1 MNKQDISIVVFLVI
15 LLGGWLYYQNGQTKK
30 YRAALAERQ
39 RQMAMAAATND
50 VPATASSPAAM
61 SAEAASSAAISDTA
75 TPQPSQS
82 TANPEARPG
91 QSPALPAPQEETGVP
106 EQTFTLRDDEVE
118 MTLSSKGGSI
128 LRTTLA
134 GYRQTVEKDSPDIVL
149 DSAGAPILALKGA
162 PGLGARADFTLASSS
177 ETGAVFTAKA
187 ASGLSV
193 RRTIALLPN
202 YQVAVTDTFANE
214 SEAPIAL
221 KGQATSMGEI
231 HRIEQ
236 NRLNMLSVDALSAVT
251 DKNGSYGKVDHWE
264 KKGRVASVL
273 TGREAGG
280 CSGQP
285 NAAPL
290 PETASMTIPGP
301 QVWVALKSRFF
312 AQVLTSSTPN
322 TGYTIG
328 VRRASGGGALRIV
341 SVNGAM
347 LFPDAVIQPGGTL
360 ERSYSLYIGPKKF
373 SVLRHFGPKSGDI
386 MDFGTWKYICI
397 AVLWLLNVLF
407 SVFHNYG
414 VAIILITVLVRIAFW
429 PLTHKSTESMKK
441 LQEIQPLLKEVQTK
455 FKDDPQKL
463 MQEQQAIYREH
474 KVNPMS
480 SCLPMLIQI
489 PFFIAIF
496 FVLRSAVE
504 LRFAP
509 FLWIRDL
516 SEQENLFP
524 GLLPLPINILP
535 VVMAATMFLQS
546 KLTPSMGD
554 ASQQKMM
561 MFMMPA
567 MMLIMFYQMPSA
579 LVLYWSVS
587 QILAI
592 VQLWRQ
598 RRFSK
603 QSAAEATI
611 TVEPEHMTRQAR
623 RLAEREG

>member
-1 MNKQDISIVVFLVI
+1 MNKQDITIVVLLVI

-30 YRAALAERQ
+30 YRAALLERQ
-39 RQMAMAAATND
+39 RQMAMAAATNN
-50 VPATASSPAAM
+50 VPATASGPAAM
-61 SAEAASSAAISDTA
+61 SADAASSAAISDA
-75 TPQPSQS
+75 AASTPP
-82 TANPEARPG
+82 APG
-91 QSPALPAPQEETGVP
+91 QAPNTTQTPAPVPQEETGVP

-118 MTLSSKGGSI
+118 MTLSSKGGTI

-134 GYRQTVEKDSPDIVL
+134 GYRQTVEKDSPDVVL
-149 DSAGAPILALKGA
+149 DSAGAPILALEGV
-162 PGLGARADFTLASSS
+162 PGLGARADFTLVTSS

-193 RRTIALLPN
+193 RRTIELLPN
-202 YQVAVTDTFANE
+202 YQVSVTDTIANE
-214 SEAPIAL
+214 SDAPVAL
-221 KGQATSMGEI
+221 DGQAVSMGEI

-236 NRLNMLSVDALSAVT
+236 NRLNMLSIDALSAVT
-251 DKNGSYGKVDHWE
+251 DKHGSYGKVDHWE

-280 CSGQP
+280 CSG
-285 NAAPL
+285 APRADLL
-290 PETASMTIPGP
+290 PESASMTVPGQ

-312 AQVLTSSTPN
+312 AQVLTSSSPN
-322 TGYTIG
+322 AGYRVG
-328 VRRASGGGALRIV
+328 VRRAQGGGALRIV
-341 SVNGAM
+341 SVNGAL
-347 LFPDAVIQPGGTL
+347 LFPSAVIQPGGTL
-360 ERSYSLYIGPKKF
+360 ERGYSLYIGPKKF

-397 AVLWLLNVLF
+397 AVLGLLNVLF
-407 SVFHNYG
+407 AVFHNYG

-441 LQEIQPLLKEVQTK
+441 LQEIQPLPKEVQAK

-516 SEQENLFP
+516 SDQENIFP

-535 VVMAATMFLQS
+535 IIMAATMFLQS

-567 MMLIMFYQMPSA
+567 MMLVMFYTMPSA

-603 QSAAEATI
+603 QSANAATI

-623 RLAEREG
+623 RRAERG

>member
-1 MNKQDISIVVFLVI
+1 MNKQDITIVVLLVI

-30 YRAALAERQ
+30 YRAALLERQ
-39 RQMAMAAATND
+39 RQMAMAAATNN
-50 VPATASSPAAM
+50 VPATASGPAAM
-61 SAEAASSAAISDTA
+61 SADAASSAAISDA
-75 TPQPSQS
+75 AASTPP
-82 TANPEARPG
+82 APG
-91 QSPALPAPQEETGVP
+91 QAPNTTQTPAPVPQEETGVP

-118 MTLSSKGGSI
+118 MTLSSKGGTI

-134 GYRQTVEKDSPDIVL
+134 GYRQTVEKDSPDVVL
-149 DSAGAPILALKGA
+149 DSAGAPILALEGV
-162 PGLGARADFTLASSS
+162 PGLGARADFTLVTSS

-193 RRTIALLPN
+193 RRTIELLPN
-202 YQVAVTDTFANE
+202 YQVSVTDTIANE
-214 SEAPIAL
+214 SDAPVAL
-221 KGQATSMGEI
+221 DGQAVSMGEI

-236 NRLNMLSVDALSAVT
+236 NRLNMLSIDALSAVT
-251 DKNGSYGKVDHWE
+251 DKHGSYGKVDHWE

-280 CSGQP
+280 CSG
-285 NAAPL
+285 APRADLL
-290 PETASMTIPGP
+290 PESASMTVPGQ

-312 AQVLTSSTPN
+312 AQVLTSSSPN
-322 TGYTIG
+322 AGYRVG
-328 VRRASGGGALRIV
+328 VRRAQGGGALRIV
-341 SVNGAM
+341 SVNGAL
-347 LFPDAVIQPGGTL
+347 LFPSAVIQPGGTL
-360 ERSYSLYIGPKKF
+360 ERGYSLYIGPKKF

-397 AVLWLLNVLF
+397 AVLGLLNILF

-414 VAIILITVLVRIAFW
+414 VAIIIITVLVRIAFW

-441 LQEIQPLLKEVQTK
+441 LQEIQPLLKEVQAK

-516 SEQENLFP
+516 SDQENLFP
-524 GLLPLPINILP
+524 GLLPIPINILP
-535 VVMAATMFLQS
+535 IVMAATMFLQS

-561 MFMMPA
+561 MFMMPS
-567 MMLIMFYQMPSA
+567 MMLIMFYTMPSA

-598 RRFSK
+598 RRFGRK
-603 QSAAEATI
+603 ADAATI
-611 TVEPEHMTRQAR
+611 TVEPEHLTRQAR
-623 RLAEREG
+623 RRAERGEA

>member
-1 MNKQDISIVVFLVI
+1 MNKQDITIVVFLVI

-39 RQMAMAAATND
+39 RQMALAAATNG
-50 VPATASSPAAM
+50 VPATASAPAAI
-61 SAEAASSAAISDTA
+61 STEAASSATISSSAAGDPSA
-75 TPQPSQS
+75 PRQVPEAQQPAPTPQ
-82 TANPEARPG
+82 T
-91 QSPALPAPQEETGVP
+91 EETGVP
-106 EQTFTLRDDEVE
+106 EQTFTLRDGEVE

-149 DSAGAPILALKGA
+149 DSAGTPILALEGI
-162 PGLGARADFTLASSS
+162 PGLGARSDFTLVSSS

-187 ASGLSV
+187 PSGLSI

-202 YQVAVTDTFANE
+202 YQVAVTDAISNE
-214 SEAPIAL
+214 SDAPVAL
-221 KGQATSMGEI
+221 ENQGVSMGEI

-236 NRLNMLSVDALSAVT
+236 NKLNMLSVDALSAVT
-251 DKNGSYGKVDHWE
+251 DKHGTYGKVDHWE
-264 KKGRVASVL
+264 KKQRVAGVL

-280 CSGQP
+280 CSGAP
-285 NAAPL
+285 DAALL
-290 PETASMTIPGP
+290 PKSATMTVPGP
-301 QVWVALKSRFF
+301 QAWVALKSRFF
-312 AQVLTSSTPN
+312 AQVMTSSTPN
-322 TGYTIG
+322 AGYRVG
-328 VRRASGGGALRIV
+328 VCRADGGGALRIV

-347 LFPDAVIQPGGTL
+347 LFPAAVIQPGGTL
-360 ERSYSLYIGPKKF
+360 ERGYSLYIGPKKF

-397 AVLWLLNVLF
+397 AVLWLLNTLNLVC
-407 SVFHNYG
+407 HNYG
-414 VAIILITVLVRIAFW
+414 VAIILITVLVRLAFW

-441 LQEIQPLLKEVQTK
+441 LQEIQPLLKEVQAK

-516 SEQENLFP
+516 SDQENIFP

-535 VVMAATMFLQS
+535 IIMAATMFLQS

-554 ASQQKMM
+554 ASQQRMM

-567 MMLIMFYQMPSA
+567 MMLVMFYTMPSA

-603 QSAAEATI
+603 QSANAATI

-623 RLAEREG
+623 RRAERGEA

>member
-39 RQMAMAAATND
+39 RQMAIAAATNG
-50 VPATASSPAAM
+50 VPASASAPAAI
-61 SAEAASSAAISDTA
+61 STEAASAAAISDSA
-75 TPQPSQS
+75 AGEP
-82 TANPEARPG
+82 
-91 QSPALPAPQEETGVP
+91 PAPRQVPAEAQQAAPAAQEVETGVP

-118 MTLSSKGGSI
+118 MTLSSKGGTI

-134 GYRQTVEKDSPDIVL
+134 GYRQTVEKDSPDVVL
-149 DSAGAPILALKGA
+149 DSAGAPILALEGV
-162 PGLGARADFTLASSS
+162 PGLGKCADFTLVSSS

-202 YQVAVTDTFANE
+202 YKVVVADTIANE
-214 SEAPIAL
+214 SGVPIAL
-221 KGQATSMGEI
+221 ENQAVSMGEI

-236 NRLNMLSVDALSAVT
+236 NKLNMLSVDALSAVT
-251 DKNGSYGKVDHWE
+251 DKHGSYDKVYHWE
-264 KKGRVASVL
+264 KKGGVASVL
-273 TGREAGG
+273 TGRAGGG
-280 CSGQP
+280 CSSAP
-285 NAAPL
+285 NAELL
-290 PETASMTIPGP
+290 PESASRTVPGP
-301 QVWVALKSRFF
+301 QAWVALKSRFF
-312 AQVLTSSTPN
+312 AQVLTSSSTN
-322 TGYTIG
+322 AGYRVG

-341 SVNGAM
+341 TVDGAM
-347 LFPDAVIQPGGTL
+347 LFPAAVIQPGATL
-360 ERSYSLYIGPKKF
+360 ERGYSLYIGPKKY
-373 SVLRHFGPKSGDI
+373 SILRKFGPKTGDI

-397 AVLWLLNVLF
+397 VVLGLLNILF
-407 SVFHNYG
+407 SVCHNYG
-414 VAIILITVLVRIAFW
+414 VAIILITVLVRLAFW

-441 LQEIQPLLKEVQTK
+441 MQEIQPLLKEVQAK

-516 SEQENLFP
+516 SDQENIFP

-535 VVMAATMFLQS
+535 IIMAATMFLQS

-554 ASQQKMM
+554 ASQQRMM

-567 MMLIMFYQMPSA
+567 MMLVMFYTMPSA

-603 QSAAEATI
+603 QSANAATI

-623 RLAEREG
+623 RRAERGEA

>member
-39 RQMAMAAATND
+39 RQMAIAAATND
-50 VPATASSPAAM
+50 VPASASAPAAL
-61 SAEAASSAAISDTA
+61 STEAASSAAISDPAA
-75 TPQPSQS
+75 TQ
-82 TANPEARPG
+82 PG
-91 QSPALPAPQEETGVP
+91 QNPALPQSQQPASTAQEEETGVP

-118 MTLSSKGGSI
+118 MTLSSKGGTI

-134 GYRQTVEKDSPDIVL
+134 GYRQTVEKDSPDVVL
-149 DSAGAPILALKGA
+149 DSAGAPILALEGV
-162 PGLGARADFTLASSS
+162 PGLGKRADFTLVSSS

-187 ASGLSV
+187 ASGLTV

-202 YQVAVTDTFANE
+202 YQVSVTDTIANE
-214 SEAPIAL
+214 SGAPVAL
-221 KGQATSMGEI
+221 ENQAVSMGEI

-236 NRLNMLSVDALSAVT
+236 NKLNMLSVDALSAVT
-251 DKNGSYGKVDHWE
+251 DKHGAYAKVDHWE

-273 TGREAGG
+273 TGRSGGG
-280 CSGQP
+280 CSGAP
-285 NAAPL
+285 DAALL
-290 PETASMTIPGP
+290 PEFASMSVPGP
-301 QVWVALKSRFF
+301 QAWVALKSRFF

-322 TGYTIG
+322 AGYRVG

-341 SVNGAM
+341 TVDGAM
-347 LFPDAVIQPGGTL
+347 LFPAAVIQPGGTL
-360 ERSYSLYIGPKKF
+360 ERGYSLYIGPKKF

-397 AVLWLLNVLF
+397 AVLELLNVLF
-407 SVFHNYG
+407 AVFHNYG

-441 LQEIQPLLKEVQTK
+441 MQEIQPLLKEVQAK

-516 SEQENLFP
+516 SDQENLFP

-535 VVMAATMFLQS
+535 IVMAVTMFLQS

-561 MFMMPA
+561 MLMMPA
-567 MMLIMFYQMPSA
+567 MMLVMFYTMPSA

-598 RRFSK
+598 RRFGRK
-603 QSAAEATI
+603 TDAATI

-623 RLAEREG
+623 RRAERGEA

>member
-1 MNKQDISIVVFLVI
+1 MNKQDITIVVLLVI

-30 YRAALAERQ
+30 YRAALAEYRRQ
-39 RQMAMAAATND
+39 TAVAAATNG
-50 VPATASSPAAM
+50 VPAAASAPAAI
-61 SAEAASSAAISDTA
+61 STEAASSATISDAAADGTPASRQPPA
-75 TPQPSQS
+75 T
-82 TANPEARPG
+82 
-91 QSPALPAPQEETGVP
+91 APQEESGVP

-128 LRTTLA
+128 VRATLA
-134 GYRQTVEKDSPDIVL
+134 GYRQTVEKDSPDVVL
-149 DSAGAPILALKGA
+149 DSSGAPILALEGL
-162 PGLGARADFTLASSS
+162 PGLGARADFALASSS

-193 RRTIALLPN
+193 RRAIALLPN
-202 YQVAVTDTFANE
+202 YRVAVTDTISNE
-214 SEAPIAL
+214 SDAPVAL
-221 KGQATSMGEI
+221 ENQGVSMGEI
-231 HRIEQ
+231 HRVEQ
-236 NRLNMLSVDALSAVT
+236 NKLNMLSVDALSAVT
-251 DKNGSYGKVDHWE
+251 DRHGAYGKVDHWE
-264 KKGRVASVL
+264 KKQRVAAVL

-280 CSGQP
+280 CSG
-285 NAAPL
+285 APD
-290 PETASMTIPGP
+290 ASMLPASASKTIDG
-301 QVWVALKSRFF
+301 QQAWVALKSRFF
-312 AQVLTSSTPN
+312 TQAMASSSPN
-322 TGYTIG
+322 AGYRIG
-328 VRRASGGGALRIV
+328 VRRADGGGALRIA

-347 LFPDAVIQPGGTL
+347 LFPSAVIQPGEAL
-360 ERSYSLYIGPKKF
+360 ERGYSLYIGPKKF
-373 SVLRHFGPKSGDI
+373 SALRRFGPRSGDI

-397 AVLWLLNVLF
+397 AVLWVLNVLF
-407 SVFHNYG
+407 SVCRNYG
-414 VAIILITVLVRIAFW
+414 VAVILITVLVRLAFW

-441 LQEIQPLLKEVQTK
+441 LQEIQPLLKEVQAK

-463 MQEQQAIYREH
+463 MQEQQAIYRAH
-474 KVNPMS
+474 QVNPMS

-516 SEQENLFP
+516 SDQENILP
-524 GLLPLPINILP
+524 GLLPIPINILP

-567 MMLIMFYQMPSA
+567 MMLVMFYTMPSA

-598 RRFSK
+598 RRLGR
-603 QSAAEATI
+603 QPAAATVAAE
-611 TVEPEHMTRQAR
+611 PERMTRQAR
-623 RLAEREG
+623 RLAERGEA

>member
-1 MNKQDISIVVFLVI
+1 MNKQDITIVVFLVI

-39 RQMAMAAATND
+39 RQMAIAAATNNI
-50 VPATASSPAAM
+50 PANASAPAAI
-61 SAEAASSAAISDTA
+61 STEAASAAAISGSA
-75 TPQPSQS
+75 AGEP
-82 TANPEARPG
+82 
-91 QSPALPAPQEETGVP
+91 PAPRQVPAEAQQPAPEPQEVESGVP

-149 DSAGAPILALKGA
+149 DSAGAPILALEGV
-162 PGLGARADFTLASSS
+162 PGLGARADFTLVSSS

-187 ASGLSV
+187 ASGLSI
-193 RRTIALLPN
+193 RRAIALLPN
-202 YQVAVTDTFANE
+202 YKVSVTDTIVNE
-214 SEAPIAL
+214 SDAPVAL
-221 KGQATSMGEI
+221 ENQGVSMGEI

-236 NRLNMLSVDALSAVT
+236 NKLNMLSVDALSTVT
-251 DKNGSYGKVDHWE
+251 DKHGAYGKVDHWE
-264 KKGRVASVL
+264 KKQRVAAVL

-280 CSGQP
+280 CSG
-285 NAAPL
+285 APSAELL
-290 PETASMTIPGP
+290 PESASMTVPGQ

-312 AQVLTSSTPN
+312 AQVMTSSTPN
-322 TGYTIG
+322 AGYRVG
-328 VRRASGGGALRIV
+328 VNRAKGGGALRIV
-341 SVNGAM
+341 SVNGSM
-347 LFPDAVIQPGGTL
+347 LFPSAVIQPGGTL
-360 ERSYSLYIGPKKF
+360 ERGYSLYIGPKKF

-407 SVFHNYG
+407 AVCRNYG
-414 VAIILITVLVRIAFW
+414 VAIILITVLVRLAFW

-441 LQEIQPLLKEVQTK
+441 LQEIQPLLKEVQEK

-516 SEQENLFP
+516 SDQENIFP

-535 VVMAATMFLQS
+535 IIMAATMFLQS

-554 ASQQKMM
+554 ASQQRMM

-567 MMLIMFYQMPSA
+567 MMLVMFYTMPSA

-603 QSAAEATI
+603 QSANAATI

-623 RLAEREG
+623 RRAERGEA

>member
-1 MNKQDISIVVFLVI
+1 MNKQDITIVVFLVI

-39 RQMAMAAATND
+39 RQMALAAATNG
-50 VPATASSPAAM
+50 VPATASAPAAI
-61 SAEAASSAAISDTA
+61 STEAASSATLSSSAA
-75 TPQPSQS
+75 GEPPAPRQVPEAQQPAPTPQ
-82 TANPEARPG
+82 T
-91 QSPALPAPQEETGVP
+91 EETGVP
-106 EQTFTLRDDEVE
+106 EQTFTLRDGEVE

-149 DSAGAPILALKGA
+149 DSAGTPILALEGI
-162 PGLGARADFTLASSS
+162 PGLGARSDFTLVSSS

-187 ASGLSV
+187 PSGLSI

-202 YQVAVTDTFANE
+202 YQVAVTDTLSNE
-214 SEAPIAL
+214 SDAPVAL
-221 KGQATSMGEI
+221 ENQGVSMGEI

-236 NRLNMLSVDALSAVT
+236 NKLNMLSVDALSAVT
-251 DKNGSYGKVDHWE
+251 DKHGTYGKVDHWE
-264 KKGRVASVL
+264 KKQRVAGVL

-280 CSGQP
+280 CSGAP
-285 NAAPL
+285 DAALL
-290 PETASMTIPGP
+290 PESAAMTVPG
-301 QVWVALKSRFF
+301 QQAWVALKSRFF
-312 AQVLTSSTPN
+312 AQVMTSSTPN
-322 TGYTIG
+322 AGYRVG
-328 VRRASGGGALRIV
+328 VRRAPGGGAIRIV

-347 LFPDAVIQPGGTL
+347 LFPAAVIQPGGTL
-360 ERSYSLYIGPKKF
+360 ERGYSLYIGPKKF

-407 SVFHNYG
+407 AVCRNYG
-414 VAIILITVLVRIAFW
+414 VAIILITVLVRLAFW

-441 LQEIQPLLKEVQTK
+441 LQEIQPLLKEVQAK

-516 SEQENLFP
+516 SDQENIFP

-535 VVMAATMFLQS
+535 IIMAATMFLQS

-567 MMLIMFYQMPSA
+567 MMLVMFYTMPSA

-598 RRFSK
+598 RRFSR
-603 QSAAEATI
+603 QTANAATI

-623 RLAEREG
+623 RRAERGEV

>member
-39 RQMAMAAATND
+39 RQMAIAAAATND
-50 VPATASSPAAM
+50 VPASASAPAAL
-61 SAEAASSAAISDTA
+61 STEAASAAAISDPAAA
-75 TPQPSQS
+75 T
-82 TANPEARPG
+82 RPG
-91 QSPALPAPQEETGVP
+91 QSPAFPEAQKPAPPAQEEETGVP

-118 MTLSSKGGSI
+118 MTLSSKGGTI

-149 DSAGAPILALKGA
+149 DSAGAPILALEGV
-162 PGLGARADFTLASSS
+162 PGLGVRADFTLVSSS

-202 YQVAVTDTFANE
+202 YQVAVTDTIANE
-214 SEAPIAL
+214 ADAPVAL
-221 KGQATSMGEI
+221 ENQAVSMGEI

-236 NRLNMLSVDALSAVT
+236 NKLNMLSVDALSAVT
-251 DKNGSYGKVDHWE
+251 DKHGSYDKVFHWE
-264 KKGRVASVL
+264 KKGGVASVL
-273 TGREAGG
+273 TGRSGGG
-280 CSGQP
+280 CSSAP
-285 NAAPL
+285 NAELL
-290 PETASMTIPGP
+290 PESASTTVSGP
-301 QVWVALKSRFF
+301 QAWVALKSRFF
-312 AQVLTSSTPN
+312 AQVLTSSAPN
-322 TGYTIG
+322 AGYRVG

-341 SVNGAM
+341 KVDGAM
-347 LFPDAVIQPGGTL
+347 LFPAAVIQPGATL
-360 ERSYSLYIGPKKF
+360 ERGYSLYIGPKKF
-373 SVLRHFGPKSGDI
+373 SILRKFGPKSGDI

-397 AVLWLLNVLF
+397 AVLGLLNVLF
-407 SVFHNYG
+407 AVFHNYG

-441 LQEIQPLLKEVQTK
+441 MQEIQPLLKEVQAK

-516 SEQENLFP
+516 SDQENLFP

-535 VVMAATMFLQS
+535 IIMAATMFLQS

-567 MMLIMFYQMPSA
+567 MMLVMFYTMPSA

-598 RRFSK
+598 RRFGQK
-603 QSAAEATI
+603 ADAATI

-623 RLAEREG
+623 RRAERGEA

>member
-1 MNKQDISIVVFLVI
+1 MNKQDITIVVFLVI

-39 RQMAMAAATND
+39 RQMALAAATNG
-50 VPATASSPAAM
+50 VPATASAPAAI
-61 SAEAASSAAISDTA
+61 STEAASSATLSSSAA
-75 TPQPSQS
+75 GEPPAPRQVPEAQQPAPTPQ
-82 TANPEARPG
+82 T
-91 QSPALPAPQEETGVP
+91 EETGVP
-106 EQTFTLRDDEVE
+106 EQTFTLRDGEVE

-149 DSAGAPILALKGA
+149 DSAGTPILALEGI
-162 PGLGARADFTLASSS
+162 PGLGARSDFTLVSSS

-187 ASGLSV
+187 PSGLSI

-202 YQVAVTDTFANE
+202 YQVAVTDTLSNE
-214 SEAPIAL
+214 SDAPVAL
-221 KGQATSMGEI
+221 ENQGVSMGEI

-236 NRLNMLSVDALSAVT
+236 NKLNMLSVDALSAVT
-251 DKNGSYGKVDHWE
+251 DKHGTYGKVDHWE
-264 KKGRVASVL
+264 KKQRVAGVL

-280 CSGQP
+280 CSGAP
-285 NAAPL
+285 DAALL
-290 PETASMTIPGP
+290 PESAAMTVPG
-301 QVWVALKSRFF
+301 QQAWVALKSRFF
-312 AQVLTSSTPN
+312 AQVMTSSTPN
-322 TGYTIG
+322 AGYRVG
-328 VRRASGGGALRIV
+328 VRRAPGGGAIRIV

-347 LFPDAVIQPGGTL
+347 LFPAAVIQPGGTL
-360 ERSYSLYIGPKKF
+360 ERGYSLYIGPKKF

-407 SVFHNYG
+407 AVCRNYG
-414 VAIILITVLVRIAFW
+414 VAIILITVLVRLAFW

-441 LQEIQPLLKEVQTK
+441 LQEIQPLLKEVQAK

-516 SEQENLFP
+516 SDQENIFP

-535 VVMAATMFLQS
+535 IIMAATMFLQS

-554 ASQQKMM
+554 ASQQRMM

-567 MMLIMFYQMPSA
+567 MMLVMFYTMPSA

-598 RRFSK
+598 RRFSR
-603 QSAAEATI
+603 QTANAATI

-623 RLAEREG
+623 RRAERGEV

>member
-1 MNKQDISIVVFLVI
+1 MNKQDITIVVFLVI

-39 RQMAMAAATND
+39 RQMAIAAATND
-50 VPATASSPAAM
+50 VPATASAPAAL
-61 SAEAASSAAISDTA
+61 STEAASAAAISGPAA
-75 TPQPSQS
+75 TQ
-82 TANPEARPG
+82 PG
-91 QSPALPAPQEETGVP
+91 QSPALPQSQQPASTAQEEETGVP

-118 MTLSSKGGSI
+118 MTLSSKGGTI

-134 GYRQTVEKDSPDIVL
+134 GYRQTVEKDSPDVVL
-149 DSAGAPILALKGA
+149 DSADAPILALEGV
-162 PGLGARADFTLASSS
+162 PGLGARADFTLVSSS

-187 ASGLSV
+187 ASGLSI

-202 YQVAVTDTFANE
+202 YQVSVTDTIANE
-214 SEAPIAL
+214 SEAPVAL
-221 KGQATSMGEI
+221 ENQAVSMGEI

-236 NRLNMLSVDALSAVT
+236 NKLNMLSVDALSAVT
-251 DKNGSYGKVDHWE
+251 DKHGTYDKVYHWE
-264 KKGRVASVL
+264 KKGGVASVL
-273 TGREAGG
+273 TGRAGGG
-280 CSGQP
+280 CSSAP
-285 NAAPL
+285 NAELL
-290 PETASMTIPGP
+290 PELASRTVPGP
-301 QVWVALKSRFF
+301 QAWVALKSRFF
-312 AQVLTSSTPN
+312 AQVLTSSSTN
-322 TGYTIG
+322 VGYRVG

-341 SVNGAM
+341 TVDGAM
-347 LFPDAVIQPGGTL
+347 LFPASVLQPGATL
-360 ERSYSLYIGPKKF
+360 ERGYSLYIGPKKF
-373 SVLRHFGPKSGDI
+373 SILRKFGPKSGDI

-397 AVLWLLNVLF
+397 AVLGLLNVLF

-441 LQEIQPLLKEVQTK
+441 MQEIQPLLKEVQAK

-516 SEQENLFP
+516 SDQENLFP

-535 VVMAATMFLQS
+535 IVMAATMFLQS

-567 MMLIMFYQMPSA
+567 MMLVMFYTMPSA

-598 RRFSK
+598 RRFGQK
-603 QSAAEATI
+603 ANAATI

>member
-1 MNKQDISIVVFLVI
+1 MNKQDISIVIFLVI

-39 RQMAMAAATND
+39 RQMAIAAAATND
-50 VPATASSPAAM
+50 VPASASAPAAL
-61 SAEAASSAAISDTA
+61 STEAASAAAISDPAA
-75 TPQPSQS
+75 TQ
-82 TANPEARPG
+82 PG
-91 QSPALPAPQEETGVP
+91 QSPALPEARQPAPTAQEEETGVP
-106 EQTFTLRDDEVE
+106 EQTFTLHDDEVE
-118 MTLSSKGGSI
+118 MTLSSKGGTI

-134 GYRQTVEKDSPDIVL
+134 GYRQTVEKDSPDVVL
-149 DSAGAPILALKGA
+149 DSTGAPILALEGL
-162 PGLGARADFTLASSS
+162 PGLGARADFTLVSSS

-202 YQVAVTDTFANE
+202 YQVSVTDTIANE
-214 SEAPIAL
+214 SGAPVAL
-221 KGQATSMGEI
+221 DNQAVSMGEI

-236 NRLNMLSVDALSAVT
+236 NKLNMLSVDALSAVT
-251 DKNGSYGKVDHWE
+251 DKHGSYDKVYHWE
-264 KKGRVASVL
+264 KKGGVASVL
-273 TGREAGG
+273 TGRSGGG
-280 CSGQP
+280 CSSAP
-285 NAAPL
+285 NAELL
-290 PETASMTIPGP
+290 PESALRTVPGP
-301 QVWVALKSRFF
+301 QAWVALKSRFF
-312 AQVLTSSTPN
+312 AQVLTSSSPN
-322 TGYTIG
+322 AGYRVG
-328 VRRASGGGALRIV
+328 VRRAPGGGALRIV
-341 SVNGAM
+341 TVDGAM
-347 LFPDAVIQPGGTL
+347 LFPAAVIQPGATL
-360 ERSYSLYIGPKKF
+360 ERGYSLYIGPKKF
-373 SVLRHFGPKSGDI
+373 SILRKFGPKSGDI

-397 AVLWLLNVLF
+397 AVLGLLNILF

-441 LQEIQPLLKEVQTK
+441 MQEIQPLLKEVQAK

-516 SEQENLFP
+516 SDQENLFP
-524 GLLPLPINILP
+524 GLLPIPINILP
-535 VVMAATMFLQS
+535 IVMAATMFLQS

-561 MFMMPA
+561 MFMMPS
-567 MMLIMFYQMPSA
+567 MMLIMFYTMPSA

-598 RRFSK
+598 RRFGRK
-603 QSAAEATI
+603 ADAATI
-611 TVEPEHMTRQAR
+611 TVEPEHLTRQAR
-623 RLAEREG
+623 RRAERGEA

>member
-1 MNKQDISIVVFLVI
+1 MNKQDITIVVFLVI

-39 RQMAMAAATND
+39 RQMALAAATNG
-50 VPATASSPAAM
+50 VPATASAPAAI
-61 SAEAASSAAISDTA
+61 STEAASSATLSSSAA
-75 TPQPSQS
+75 GEPPAPRQVPEAQQPAPTPQ
-82 TANPEARPG
+82 T
-91 QSPALPAPQEETGVP
+91 EETGVP
-106 EQTFTLRDDEVE
+106 EQTFTLRDGEVE

-149 DSAGAPILALKGA
+149 DSAGTPILALEGI
-162 PGLGARADFTLASSS
+162 PGLGARSDFTLVSSS

-187 ASGLSV
+187 PSGLSI

-202 YQVAVTDTFANE
+202 YQVAVTDTLSNE
-214 SEAPIAL
+214 SDAPVAL
-221 KGQATSMGEI
+221 ENQGVSMGEI

-236 NRLNMLSVDALSAVT
+236 NKLNMLSVDALSAVT
-251 DKNGSYGKVDHWE
+251 DKHGTYGKVDHWE
-264 KKGRVASVL
+264 KKQRVAGVL

-280 CSGQP
+280 CSGAP
-285 NAAPL
+285 DAALL
-290 PETASMTIPGP
+290 PESAAMTVPG
-301 QVWVALKSRFF
+301 QQAWVALKSRFF
-312 AQVLTSSTPN
+312 AQVMTSSTPN
-322 TGYTIG
+322 AGYRVG
-328 VRRASGGGALRIV
+328 VRRAPGGGAIRIV

-347 LFPDAVIQPGGTL
+347 LFPAAVIQPGGTL
-360 ERSYSLYIGPKKF
+360 ERGYSLYIGPKKF

-407 SVFHNYG
+407 AVCRNYG
-414 VAIILITVLVRIAFW
+414 VAIILITVLVRLAFW

-441 LQEIQPLLKEVQTK
+441 LQEIQPLLKEVQAK

-516 SEQENLFP
+516 SDQENIFP

-535 VVMAATMFLQS
+535 IIMAATMFLQS

-567 MMLIMFYQMPSA
+567 MMLVMFYTMPSA

-598 RRFSK
+598 RRFGR
-603 QSAAEATI
+603 QTANAATI

-623 RLAEREG
+623 RRAERGEV